1 MDEVTYEIYILQGG
15 KWTIESRYAKSER
28 AVANEDAKG
37 MHDNPAVVAVKVV
50 KETYNTETH
59 ATYDTTVFSTE
70 AAKPSIGAKK
80 SFADMEIEVGTPDF
94 ADMTLGEIGFEAETA
109 DYDAPKA
116 KDKKKAK
123 DKIGKSPIGMI
134 FFKIITIT
142 TVSLVFAFVATF
154 AFTGSLFN

>member
-1 MDEVTYEIYILQGG
+1 MEV
-15 KWTIESRYAKSER
+15 
-28 AVANEDAKG
+28 
-37 MHDNPAVVAVKVV
+37 
-50 KETYNTETH
+50 
-59 ATYDTTVFSTE
+59 
-70 AAKPSIGAKK
+70 
-80 SFADMEIEVGTPDF
+80 EVGTPDF